1 MPRRAQ
7 PPDSIANTRRKN
19 NTKKEKK
26 EKRKKLLEHVII
38 HGIDPEVVNIIKGSS
53 SSSVFDRLQPVA
65 QAVPARI
72 VIEVA
77 PPSEASTSSSVAQ
90 PATSGTV
97 QHRQVIEFNP
107 SSSDDVTP
115 SLEGQQQLTTT
126 VSVFQRLG
134 SAPLH
139 HQLEEAA
146 AAEELQEDVLS
157 VTYEGPE
164 PEQDEEPP
172 APLRSVGTV
181 PPTSTV
187 LREKDRHPSYIRN
200 PYIRS

>member
-53 SSSVFDRLQPVA
+53 SSVFDRLQPVA
-65 QAVPARI
+65 QEVPARI

-77 PPSEASTSSSVAQ
+77 PPSEASTSSSVEQ

-97 QHRQVIEFNP
+97 QHRQVIELNP

-115 SLEGQQQLTTT
+115 SLEGQQQLATT

-172 APLRSVGTV
+172 APLRSVVTV

-187 LREKDRHPSYIRN
+187 RREKDRHPSYIRN